1 MQFRFIVPAFALALA
16 FVALSSAPAPP
27 IGDQASASAA
37 DSVFAEGPRGVVTFR
52 PRSIP
57 RSSPEVPNSLRGQYS
72 WLGQEAQPTGWPIS
86 DVYYRDQVPWGRIEP
101 TVGAFDLDW
110 FEAGLTAAEQH
121 GGRFGFRVLSY
132 CPGCWFDDATPSFVP
147 RQPGTD
153 IPDWNS
159 EAFLSGWERLMTE
172 LGHRYDDD
180 PRMGWV
186 DVGGYGS
193 WGEWHVSSGQEIT
206 DANAARVIR
215 AVISAFPSKHVVI
228 NAMTPR
234 FALKALKMSPRMGLR
249 VDCLGE
255 YDMFSVL
262 PTSPEMQQRWRTA
275 PVLSEWCGT
284 WTTSTTLGAEQVRD
298 FHISQTSSGNLK
310 VPYTQMSAPQQRGY
324 LEAARS
330 AGYRYAMRKVTYPRR
345 VSLGEQVPVVT
356 RWVNSGSAPTYD
368 AWDVELRLTD
378 KAGRQVASKRLDVDL
393 RTLLPGG
400 RTYRLSTRFPKVKP
414 GTYVLSLAVTDPVDY
429 LAPMNLAIRGRG
441 ADGSYTL
448 GRVRIVR

>member
-1 MQFRFIVPAFALALA
+1 M
-16 FVALSSAPAPP
+16 
-27 IGDQASASAA
+27 
-37 DSVFAEGPRGVVTFR
+37 TFR

-57 RSSPEVPNSLRGQYS
+57 SSSPEVPNSMRGQYS

-101 TVGAFDLDW
+101 TAGSFDLDW
-110 FEAGLTAAEQH
+110 FEAGLAAAEQG

-132 CPGCWFDDATPSFVP
+132 CPGCWFDDATPPFVP
-147 RQPGTD
+147 MQPGTD

-159 EAFLSGWERLMTE
+159 EAFLSGWERLMDE
-172 LGHRYDDD
+172 LGNRYDND

-215 AVISAFPSKHVVI
+215 AVVAAFPSKHVVI

-234 FALKALKMSPRMGLR
+234 FALKALKLSPRMGLR

-255 YDMFSVL
+255 YNMFSAL

-284 WTTSTTLGAEQVRD
+284 YTTSTTLGARQVRD

-310 VPYTQMSAPQQRGY
+310 VPYAQMSSSQQQGY
-324 LEAARS
+324 LDS
-330 AGYRYAMRKVTYPRR
+330 ISTAGYRYGVRTVVVPRTIGRGDKVP
-345 VSLGEQVPVVT
+345 LVT
-356 RWVNSGSAPTYD
+356 RWVNTGSAPTYD
-368 AWDVELRLTD
+368 DWDVELRLGD
-378 KAGRQVASKRLDVDL
+378 RAGRTVATRRLDVDL
-393 RTLLPGG
+393 GALLPGG
-400 RTYRLSTRFPKVKP
+400 RTYRLGTRFPKVAP
-414 GTYVLSLAVTDPVDY
+414 GTYALSLAVTDPSGY
-429 LAPMNLAIRGRG
+429 LAPMNLAIRGRS
-441 ADGSYTL
+441 ADGSYAL